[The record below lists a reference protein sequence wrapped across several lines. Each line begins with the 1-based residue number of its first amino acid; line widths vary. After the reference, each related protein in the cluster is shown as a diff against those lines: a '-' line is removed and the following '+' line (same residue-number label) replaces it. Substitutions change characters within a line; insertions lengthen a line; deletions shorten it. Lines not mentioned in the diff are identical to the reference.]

1 VAKTDV
7 TIYCI
12 APTGVSAEAR
22 ARRIRQY
29 EDFFNVGGVATPDDL
44 EEFRACQPGFA
55 GRAMEW
61 NDMSRGAKHWI
72 EGADDGARSI
82 DLQPMMSGARTED
95 EGLFVLQHHY
105 WQQQMI
111 KAVKAEQEQLIHVEG
126 A

>member
-1 VAKTDV
+1 M
-7 TIYCI
+7 
-12 APTGVSAEAR
+12 PSTG
-22 ARRIRQY
+22 
-29 EDFFNVGGVATPDDL
+29 
-44 EEFRACQPGFA
+44 
-55 GRAMEW
+55 
-61 NDMSRGAKHWI
+61 SR
-72 EGADDGARSI
+72 ADDGARSI